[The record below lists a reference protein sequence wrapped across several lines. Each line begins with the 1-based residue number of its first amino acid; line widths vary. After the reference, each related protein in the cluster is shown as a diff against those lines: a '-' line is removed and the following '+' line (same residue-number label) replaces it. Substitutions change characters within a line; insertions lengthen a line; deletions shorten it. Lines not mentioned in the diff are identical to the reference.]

1 MDENI
6 KVKRSIRTTLI
17 IGFLIVLI
25 GSQLVIGMSS
35 YFKSSGMLEESKRE
49 SARDRTGEVI
59 ATVDSYL
66 SRYELVVN
74 STALNSAVKNISASP
89 ENLTLALEL
98 FDNTVKSD
106 SDILFMY
113 VGTEDKGMYIKPDSE
128 LPADFDPRTRVWY
141 TDAKATDKVIW
152 TEPYVDTAT
161 GQLVV
166 TAAKAIKNDAGVFV
180 GVLAADVALNTMS
193 DRIGSLTIGELGY
206 PILVDK
212 SGNIMAHKDSAKI
225 GTPLV
230 TKEILTAMQ
239 EGKSEIEYVYEE
251 NGEKS
256 IKIATISKVEK
267 TGWTVVVSAY
277 MSEIQDEINSLLFII
292 VISIALA
299 IVVSI
304 IVVTLIT
311 RPFIKNIR
319 RLVEAMQVARTGDL
333 KNEITVTSKDEI
345 GLLSHF
351 FNATIEDLGKLVKSI
366 QGVSIELTNAS
377 QNLAATSEEVSA
389 SADEVGRTVEDIAKG
404 AQDQAI
410 DAEHGALL
418 ARDLSDKFIGLNT
431 STEDM
436 LNAANELNAANHTG
450 VDSIEYLKEK
460 NTETKNANIQ
470 IEKDINELSSKT
482 QDIESILDSISAIS
496 VQTNLLAL
504 NASIEAARAG
514 DAGRGFAVVAEEIR
528 KLAEE
533 SAGSAEKV
541 RTIVSNIKTDSERT
555 VSSMAELK
563 EISEDQNN
571 AVEKVYESFEKIA
584 TSYDKIAAHI
594 DSISHSVNDLNS
606 DKEKI
611 VASIENISAVSEET
625 AAASEEVTAS
635 MDQQVMA
642 IEEVANSA
650 QTLNEISTHLNREIS
665 SFKVE

>member
-17 IGFLIVLI
+17 IGFLVVLI

-35 YFKSSGMLEESKRE
+35 YFKSAGMLEEAKRE

-74 STALNSAVKNISASP
+74 SISLNSAVKNISSSP
-89 ENLTLALEL
+89 ENLALALEL
-98 FDNTVKSD
+98 FENTVKSD

-113 VGTEDKGMYIKPDSE
+113 MGTEDKGMYIKPNSE
-128 LPADFDPRTRVWY
+128 LPADYDPRSRSWY

-161 GQLVV
+161 KQLVV
-166 TAAKAIKNDAGVFV
+166 TAAKAIKNDAGVFL
-180 GVLAADVALNTMS
+180 GVIAADIALNTMS
-193 DRIGSLTIGELGY
+193 ERIGSLTIGELGY

-212 SGNIMAHKDSAKI
+212 SGNIMAHKDPAKI

-239 EGKSEIEYVYEE
+239 EGKPEIEYVYEE
-251 NGEKS
+251 NGKKS

-292 VISIALA
+292 AISISLA
-299 IVVSI
+299 IIVSV

-377 QNLAATSEEVSA
+377 QSLAATSEEVSA
-389 SADEVGRTVEDIAKG
+389 SADEVGRTIEDIAKG

-410 DAEHGALL
+410 DAESGALL
-418 ARDLSDKFIGLNT
+418 ARDLSDKFIGLNN
-431 STEDM
+431 STKDM

-482 QDIESILDSISAIS
+482 QAIESILDSISAIS

-563 EISEDQNN
+563 EISEGQNN

-584 TSYDKIAAHI
+584 TSYDKIAMHI

-650 QTLNEISTHLNREIS
+650 QTLNEISTHLNKEIS

>member
-25 GSQLVIGMSS
+25 GSQLVIGLSS
-35 YFKSSGMLEESKRE
+35 YFKSAGMLEEAKRE
-49 SARDRTGEVI
+49 SARDMTGEI
-59 ATVDSYL
+59 TTAIDSYL
-66 SRYELVVN
+66 SKYELVVN
-74 STALNSAVKNISASP
+74 SISFNSAVKNISASP
-89 ENLTLALEL
+89 ENLALAHEL
-98 FDNTVKSD
+98 FANSVAAD
-106 SDILFMY
+106 SEILFMY
-113 VGTEDKGMYIKPDSE
+113 MGTETKGMYIKPDSE
-128 LPADFDPRTRVWY
+128 LPADFDPRTRSWY
-141 TDAKATDKVIW
+141 TDAKATDKVVW
-152 TEPYVDTAT
+152 TEPYTDAST

-166 TAAKAIKNDAGVFV
+166 TAAKAVKNDAGVFV
-180 GVLAADVALNTMS
+180 GVLATDIALDTISTN
-193 DRIGSLTIGELGY
+193 IGSLEIGKRGF
-206 PILVDK
+206 PILLDK
-212 SGNIMAHKDSAKI
+212 SNNIMAHRNPEKVGKPLDTVVLLDSIKSNQ
-225 GTPLV
+225 P
-230 TKEILTAMQ
+230 EITY
-239 EGKSEIEYVYEE
+239 EYEE
-251 NGEKS
+251 EGVNEVKF
-256 IKIATISKVEK
+256 AVISKVEK
-267 TGWTVVVSAY
+267 TGWTVVVSSY
-277 MSEIQDEINSLLFII
+277 MSEIQEEINSLIFII
-292 VISIALA
+292 AISIALA

-351 FNATIEDLGKLVKSI
+351 FNATIEDLGKLVTSI
-366 QGVSIELTNAS
+366 KEVSIELTNAS
-377 QNLAATSEEVSA
+377 QGLAATSEEVSA
-389 SADEVGRTVEDIAKG
+389 SADEVAKTVEDIAKG

-410 DAEHGALL
+410 DAENGALL
-418 ARDLSDKFIGLNT
+418 ARDLSDKFIGLNN

-436 LNAANELNAANHTG
+436 LSAANELNAANHTG

-482 QDIESILDSISAIS
+482 KAIESILDSISAIS

-563 EISEDQNN
+563 EISEGQNN

-650 QTLNEISTHLNREIS
+650 QTLNEISTHLNKEIS